1 MKKLKNLPAPSASA
15 LVRWLVGFCCSATII
30 ENAMVSRKQLIRSAT
45 LIMPNWPVNS
55 INIRRVYHGA
65 LIILAVQWSR
75 IV

>member
-1 MKKLKNLPAPSASA
+1 
-15 LVRWLVGFCCSATII
+15 
-30 ENAMVSRKQLIRSAT
+30 MVSRKRLIRSAT

-75 IV
+75 VV